1 MAGAAMKDIK
11 LRIRSVES
19 TRQITSAMQ
28 LVAGSKL
35 RRARL
40 RMESTRPYMT
50 AAQEVI
56 SSIAAHKD
64 VQSAFFKA
72 GSGRPC
78 AVVIAGDRGLAG
90 HYNAAVFKIAD
101 ELLAAGAAILPV
113 GKKAIDRYT
122 HRGAD
127 IVTADYVKVEHVTPA
142 DCRAMASRLIEG
154 FLSGEFGQVTVIS
167 TTFVTAMTQDPVT
180 GTLLP
185 VSPELAP
192 QTKSRSQL
200 LMEPGANEILK
211 AVMPDYLAGVLYGKV
226 SDAIAC
232 EMSARRNAMDS
243 ATKNADQM
251 ISDLSL
257 RYNRARQG
265 SITQEITEIV
275 AGAEK

>member
-1 MAGAAMKDIK
+1 MAGSAMKDIK

-40 RMESTRPYMT
+40 RMEGTRPYMI

-56 SSIAAHKD
+56 ASIAAHND
-64 VQSAFFKA
+64 VQSPFF
-72 GSGRPC
+72 RPGEGKTC

-101 ELLAAGAAILPV
+101 ELTAQGACVLPI
-113 GKKAIDRYT
+113 GKKAVERYQ
-122 HRGAD
+122 HRASE
-127 IVTADYVKVEHVTPA
+127 IVTTDYIKVEHVTPA
-142 DCRAMASRLIEG
+142 DCREIARILIDG
-154 FLSGEFGQVTVIS
+154 FLEGRFGKVLIVS
-167 TTFVTAMTQDPVT
+167 TTFVSAMTQETVT

-185 VSPELAP
+185 IDPTVTERPH
-192 QTKSRSQL
+192 SQM
-200 LMEPGANEILK
+200 LMEPSADELLK
-211 AVMPDYLAGVLYGKV
+211 TVMPDYLAGVLYGKV
-226 SDAIAC
+226 SDAVAC

-257 RYNRARQG
+257 KYNRARQG